1 MLATWS
7 HRFYAFAVQSPPWTR
22 PDWRKRW
29 WQWALPLGLG
39 LLLRL
44 RFVHHNPDLS
54 GDPLIYGAVA
64 RNLLQHGVY
73 GIAPDAPTLIRL
85 PGYPLF
91 LAACF
96 RLFGVEHYYPVLWL
110 QVGLDLAGCCLL
122 ARLASLLAAPTQ
134 RRRAALWTLWLA
146 CLCPFTAC
154 YTAAP
159 LTETLELFSISAA
172 LLCFAR
178 ALRVGEAAG
187 GFSGRWLIPCVLWW
201 TYAALLRPDGALLGV
216 TLCVALIF
224 YSNRAE
230 AQRHGLGIRPGL
242 SKRRG
247 LGLAAAG
254 AFASLL
260 AFAPWAWR
268 NWHTFHVF
276 EPLAPR
282 YATDPGER
290 TNPGFQRW
298 TKTVCADLVC
308 TIEVYWAADD
318 APIAIDDLP
327 SRAFDS
333 GAEWRET
340 ADLLRD
346 YNRDTTLTATLDAR
360 FDALARERIAAHPVR
375 YYVGLPLL
383 RLADMWFRPRVELFN
398 IDPRWWRYGPEGP
411 DTVLAWGFAVLNA
424 AYLALALAGASRR
437 PPLLAVFAGF
447 VLLRCA
453 LLLTIEAPEPRYTL
467 ECYPVV
473 LVLGGLALARR
484 RAHAT
489 SGSPASLSESSA

>member
-1 MLATWS
+1 MRLPEQGQW
-7 HRFYAFAVQSPPWTR
+7 
-22 PDWRKRW
+22 WRQRG
-29 WQWALPLGLG
+29 LPLGLG

-44 RFVHHNPDLS
+44 WFVHHDPDLS
-54 GDPLIYGAVA
+54 GDPLLYGSIA

-73 GIAPDAPTLIRL
+73 GLSPSAPTLIRL

-91 LAACF
+91 LALCF
-96 RLFGVEHYYPVLWL
+96 LLFGVEHYAPVLWL
-110 QVGLDLAGCCLL
+110 QVFLDLLGCRLLACLA
-122 ARLASLLAAPTQ
+122 ARLAAPSQ
-134 RRRAALWTLWLA
+134 RARAATWTLWLA

-159 LTETLELFSISAA
+159 LTETLELFSITAA

-178 ALRVGEAAG
+178 LLRVGEAVTGLA
-187 GFSGRWLIPCVLWW
+187 GRWLIPCVLFW

-216 TLCVALIF
+216 MLCAALII
-224 YSNRAE
+224 
-230 AQRHGLGIRPGL
+230 HGRQVGML
-242 SKRRG
+242 RRG
-247 LGLAAAG
+247 LGFAAAG
-254 AFASLL
+254 ALASLL
-260 AFAPWAWR
+260 AFAPWAAR
-268 NWHTFHVF
+268 NWHTFRVF

-318 APIAIDDLP
+318 APIAIIDLP

-333 GAEWRET
+333 GAQWRET

-346 YNRDTTLTATLDAR
+346 YNRNTTITAALDAR
-360 FDALARERIAAHPVR
+360 FDALARERIATHPVR

-398 IDPRWWRYGPEGP
+398 IDPRWWHYGPEGA
-411 DTVLAWGFAVLNA
+411 DTVLAWGFFVLNA
-424 AYLALALAGASRR
+424 AYLALAGIGAWRR

-473 LVLGGLALARR
+473 LVLGGLALTGR
-484 RAHAT
+484 RARAT
-489 SGSPASLSESSA
+489 SGPPASPSECST